1 MSCYICSA
9 TAHVHTYDDPK
20 GDGTI
25 DLCRSCAAELLDT
38 PSSEATC
45 DEPDDE
51 FADACITAADYM
63 RADGEW

>member
-9 TAHVHTYDDPK
+9 TTHVQTYDDPK
-20 GDGTI
+20 GQGTI
-25 DLCRSCAAELLDT
+25 DLCRSCAAELVDT
-38 PSSEATC
+38 PNSETAI

-63 RADGEW
+63 RADGDY